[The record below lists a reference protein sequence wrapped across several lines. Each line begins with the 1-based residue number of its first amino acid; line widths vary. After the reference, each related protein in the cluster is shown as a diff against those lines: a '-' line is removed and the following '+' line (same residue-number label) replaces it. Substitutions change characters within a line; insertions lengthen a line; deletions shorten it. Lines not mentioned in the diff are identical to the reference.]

1 MKRAWIIGICLVLL
15 LVGCT
20 KKTEPL
26 PVVEEVVEEE
36 IVEEEVEVV
45 EDLDEDS
52 FNRVKSRV
60 QEELLVFDASRFDE
74 GLMET
79 VKEDIHSGMTREHAK
94 GVVEEI
100 LTEYMDLWKQEIVS
114 ETLEFHVG
122 KYSRADFDRLMNN
135 TTNKQI
141 KAMVVVYVIQK
152 LEQDGYKF
160 ERE

>member
-1 MKRAWIIGICLVLL
+1 MKRALIIGICLVLL

-36 IVEEEVEVV
+36 EIEVEVV

-52 FNRVKSRV
+52 FKKVKFRV

-74 GLMET
+74 GLMEV
-79 VKEDIHSGMTREHAK
+79 VKEDIHSGMTRELAK
-94 GVVEEI
+94 KIVGGI
-100 LTEYMDLWKQEIVS
+100 LAEYMDLWKQEIVS

-122 KYSRADFDRLMNN
+122 EYSRADFDRLMNN
-135 TTNKQI
+135 TSNKQI